1 MSPST
6 LRNICIVVA
15 LVLVVALPAGGSVLA
30 GVVGLALRILL
41 IAAFLYF
48 GFTLWR
54 QNRHR
59 LASLP
64 ERQRSLL
71 YATLAL
77 LAVLIV
83 GSFFWTRWNLVTSV
97 VFLGLVGGLGY
108 LAWRIVQDAR
118 RYY

>member
-6 LRNICIVVA
+6 LRNICIVIA
-15 LVLVVALPAGGSVLA
+15 LVLVIGLSSGGSALA
-30 GVVGLALRILL
+30 GVVGLVLRVLL
-41 IAAFLYF
+41 IAAFIYF
-48 GFTLWR
+48 GYTLWK
-54 QNRHR
+54 QNRQR
-59 LASLP
+59 LAWLP

-71 YATLAL
+71 YAIVAL

-108 LAWRIVQDAR
+108 LAWRILQDAR